1 MSDDLEF
8 DFDFKS
14 ILKSDWFIPSLVFAI
29 VFFSRLPFIFA
40 NSAVWWDESQYLL
53 MAKHN
58 LLGTPTAGWWE
69 GRSFFFPNLLTLTM
83 IGGFSELGPRLLN
96 LFMVAGISLF
106 TYLLFFELFKRRDL
120 AVIASV
126 VTGFSWVIVFY
137 SFRILRDIPGA
148 FFVIASNYFFIR
160 SFNSSKRFYLH
171 AIISGVLL
179 SLAFLIRS
187 TNGLVGVIY
196 LLYVFLNYRFKP
208 KYYAFIIGSL
218 VVFGLL
224 SIPDTLAYGNPFY
237 TTLVEVLY
245 HVEAEGGSQAGSPD
259 YYVTTYFDNYL
270 SVIALCTIPGLF
282 FLFVK
287 PLKKSNFFV
296 LTTVLFYFFS
306 YSFLTNVKE
315 FRFLIH
321 LTPFLV
327 FIAVYGVYNITRL
340 LVRDNKAVL
349 LLLILVFSYSIYEN
363 ASYGYSRLSQSSASY
378 AELKSAGEA
387 IKSLGVNGSIMSQSV
402 PQLTYY
408 SELPVVSFPANE
420 SDLMDFI
427 YDNDVKFVVVSLHE
441 SSYPDYAFSL
451 DTSVFKPF
459 LALPSNEQAI
469 LIAYFFNESR

>member
-14 ILKSDWFIPSLVFAI
+14 ILKSNWLIPSLIFAVI
-29 VFFSRLPFIFA
+29 FFSRLPFIFA
-40 NSAVWWDESQYLL
+40 NQAVWWDESQYLL

-58 LLGTPTAGWWE
+58 ILNTPTAGWWE

-106 TYLLFFELFKRRDL
+106 TYLLFFELFKKKDL
-120 AVIASV
+120 AVIASI

-160 SFNSSKRFYLH
+160 SFNSPKRFYLH

-179 SLAFLIRS
+179 SLAFLVRS
-187 TNGLVGVIY
+187 TNGLIGVIY
-196 LLYVFLNYRFKP
+196 LFYVFLNYRFKP
-208 KYYAFIIGSL
+208 KYYAFIIGAL

-224 SIPDTLAYGNPFY
+224 SIPDTLAYGNPLY
-237 TTLVEVLY
+237 TTLIEVLY
-245 HVEAEGGSQAGSPD
+245 HVEADGGSQAGSPD
-259 YYVTTYFDNYL
+259 YYITTYFDNYL

-287 PLKKSNFFV
+287 PLRKPNFFV

-306 YSFLTNVKE
+306 YSFLTSVKE

-327 FIAVYGVYNITRL
+327 FIAVYGAYSIARL
-340 LVRDNKAVL
+340 LVRDKKTAL
-349 LLLILVFSYSIYEN
+349 LVLILIFSYSVYEN
-363 ASYGYSRLSQSSASY
+363 ASYGYSRLSQSSSSY
-378 AELKSAGEA
+378 AELKSAGES
-387 IKSLGVNGSIMSQSV
+387 IKSLGINGSVMSQSV

-420 SDLMDFI
+420 SDLLSFVFS
-427 YDNDVKFVVVSLHE
+427 NNVKFVVVSLHE
-441 SSYPDYAFSL
+441 SSYPDYAFNLNNSI
-451 DTSVFKPF
+451 FKPF
-459 LALPSNEQAI
+459 IALPSDKPI